1 MFYTKKIF
9 LITFL
14 FLISCKSNNTKK
26 NRLTDLESLQSKSTF
41 INLSKQ
47 EVDLNLFSNKK
58 IILNY
63 WATWCGPCIK
73 EMPDLMIAEK
83 KLKDSDVSLFLVSD
97 EDVSV
102 ISKFVDN
109 NQYTLNFLK
118 SNVSNEMLGVYSLPT
133 TILFDNK
140 GNKVE
145 TIVGV
150 LDFSDENLINK
161 FLKY

>member
-1 MFYTKKIF
+1 VFYTKKIF

-63 WATWCGPCIK
+63 WATWCGPCVK

-83 KLKDSDVSLFLVSD
+83 KLKDSEVSLFLVSD

>member
-73 EMPDLMIAEK
+73 EMPDLMIAET
-83 KLKDSDVSLFLVSD
+83 KLKDNDVSLFLVSD

-109 NQYTLNFLK
+109 NPYTLNFLK

>member
-1 MFYTKKIF
+1 VFYTKKIF

-97 EDVSV
+97 EDVSI

-109 NQYTLNFLK
+109 NPYTLNFLK

>member
-26 NRLTDLESLQSKSTF
+26 NSLTDLDSLQSKSSF

-109 NQYTLNFLK
+109 NPYTLNFLK

>member
-1 MFYTKKIF
+1 MFYTNKIF

-26 NRLTDLESLQSKSTF
+26 NSLTDLESLQSKSSF

-109 NQYTLNFLK
+109 NPYTLNFLK

>member
-1 MFYTKKIF
+1 MYYTKKIF

-109 NQYTLNFLK
+109 NPYTLNFLK

>member
-14 FLISCKSNNTKK
+14 FLISCKTNNTKK
-26 NRLTDLESLQSKSTF
+26 NSLTDLESLQSKSSF

-97 EDVSV
+97 EDISV
-102 ISKFVDN
+102 ISKFVEN
-109 NQYTLNFLK
+109 NPYTLNFLK

-140 GNKVE
+140 GNQVE

>member
-1 MFYTKKIF
+1 MFYSKKIF

-14 FLISCKSNNTKK
+14 FLISCKSNNTEK
-26 NRLTDLESLQSKSTF
+26 NNLTDLESLQSKSSF
-41 INLSKQ
+41 VNLSKQ
-47 EVDLNLFSNKK
+47 EVDLSLFSNKK

-73 EMPDLMIAEK
+73 EMPDMMIAKK

-97 EDVSV
+97 EDISV
-102 ISKFVDN
+102 ISKFVEN
-109 NQYTLNFLK
+109 NPYTLNFLK
-118 SNVSNEMLGVYSLPT
+118 SNVSNEMQGVYSLPT
-133 TILFDNK
+133 TILFDKK

>member
-26 NRLTDLESLQSKSTF
+26 NSLTDLESLQSKSSF

-58 IILNY
+58 IIVNY

-97 EDVSV
+97 EDISV
-102 ISKFVDN
+102 ISKFVEN
-109 NQYTLNFLK
+109 NPYTLNFLK

-133 TILFDNK
+133 TILFDNR

>member
-9 LITFL
+9 LFAVL
-14 FLISCKSNNTKK
+14 FLISCESNSTKK
-26 NRLTDLESLQSKSTF
+26 NSLTDLEILESKSSF
-41 INLSKQ
+41 VNLSKQ
-47 EVDLNLFSNKK
+47 EVDLKLFSNKK

-73 EMPDLMIAEK
+73 EMPDLMNAEK

-97 EDVSV
+97 EDMSV

-109 NQYTLNFLK
+109 NSYTLNFIK

-133 TILFDNK
+133 TILFDKK
-140 GNKVE
+140 GK
-145 TIVGV
+145 
-150 LDFSDENLINK
+150 K
-161 FLKY
+161 LKLL

>member
-1 MFYTKKIF
+1 MFFTKKIF

-26 NRLTDLESLQSKSTF
+26 NSLTDLESLQSKSSF

-109 NQYTLNFLK
+109 NPYTLNFLK

>member
-41 INLSKQ
+41 INHSKQ

>member
-1 MFYTKKIF
+1 
-9 LITFL
+9 
-14 FLISCKSNNTKK
+14 
-26 NRLTDLESLQSKSTF
+26 LESLQSKSSF

-109 NQYTLNFLK
+109 NPYTLNFLK

>member
-26 NRLTDLESLQSKSTF
+26 NSLTDLESLQSKSSF

-133 TILFDNK
+133 TILYDNR

>member
-1 MFYTKKIF
+1 MFFTKKIF

>member
-1 MFYTKKIF
+1 VFYTKKIF

-73 EMPDLMIAEK
+73 EMPDLMIAQK

>member
-26 NRLTDLESLQSKSTF
+26 NSVTDLESLQSKSSF

-97 EDVSV
+97 EDISV
-102 ISKFVDN
+102 ISKFVEN
-109 NQYTLNFLK
+109 NPYTLNFLK
-118 SNVSNEMLGVYSLPT
+118 SNISNEMLGVYSLPT

>member
-9 LITFL
+9 LVTFL
-14 FLISCKSNNTKK
+14 FLISCKSNNKK
-26 NRLTDLESLQSKSTF
+26 NNSLTDLESLQSKSSF

-73 EMPDLMIAEK
+73 EMPDLMTAEK
-83 KLKDSDVSLFLVSD
+83 KLNDSDVSLFLVSD
-97 EDVSV
+97 EDISV

-109 NQYTLNFLK
+109 NPYTLNFLK

-133 TILFDNK
+133 TILFDNR

>member
-1 MFYTKKIF
+1 VFFTKKIF

>member
-26 NRLTDLESLQSKSTF
+26 NSLTDLESLQSKSSF

-73 EMPDLMIAEK
+73 EMPDLMIADK

-109 NQYTLNFLK
+109 NPYTLNFLK

>member
-1 MFYTKKIF
+1 MFFTKKIF

-26 NRLTDLESLQSKSTF
+26 NSLTDLESLQSKSSF

-97 EDVSV
+97 EDISV
-102 ISKFVDN
+102 ISKFVEN
-109 NQYTLNFLK
+109 NPYTLNFLK

-140 GNKVE
+140 GNQVE

>member
-26 NRLTDLESLQSKSTF
+26 NSLTDLDSLQSKSSF

>member
-1 MFYTKKIF
+1 MFYKKKIF

-14 FLISCKSNNTKK
+14 FLISCKPNNTKK
-26 NRLTDLESLQSKSTF
+26 NSLTDLESLQSISSF

-47 EVDLNLFSNKK
+47 EVDLNLFSNKR

-83 KLKDSDVSLFLVSD
+83 KLKDSDVFLFLVSD

-109 NQYTLNFLK
+109 NPYTLNFLK

>member
-26 NRLTDLESLQSKSTF
+26 NSLTDLESLQSKSSF

-73 EMPDLMIAEK
+73 EMPDMMIAKK

-97 EDVSV
+97 EDISV
-102 ISKFVDN
+102 ISKFVEN
-109 NQYTLNFLK
+109 NPYTLNFLK

-133 TILFDNK
+133 TILFDKK

>member
-1 MFYTKKIF
+1 VFYTKKIF

>member
-26 NRLTDLESLQSKSTF
+26 NSLTDLESLQSKSSF

-73 EMPDLMIAEK
+73 EMPDLMIAET

-109 NQYTLNFLK
+109 NPYTLNFLK

>member
-26 NRLTDLESLQSKSTF
+26 NSLTDLESLQSKSSF

-97 EDVSV
+97 EDISV
-102 ISKFVDN
+102 ISKFVEN
-109 NQYTLNFLK
+109 NPYTLNFLK

>member
-14 FLISCKSNNTKK
+14 LLISCKSNNTKK

>member
-14 FLISCKSNNTKK
+14 FIISCKSNNTKK

>member
-14 FLISCKSNNTKK
+14 FLISCKSDNTKK
-26 NRLTDLESLQSKSTF
+26 NSLTDLESLQSKSSF

-97 EDVSV
+97 EDISV
-102 ISKFVDN
+102 ISKFVEN
-109 NQYTLNFLK
+109 NPYTLNFLK

-140 GNKVE
+140 GNQVE

>member
-26 NRLTDLESLQSKSTF
+26 NSLTDLESLQSKSSF

-97 EDVSV
+97 EDISV
-102 ISKFVDN
+102 ISKFVEN
-109 NQYTLNFLK
+109 NPYTLNFLK

-140 GNKVE
+140 GNQVE

>member
-14 FLISCKSNNTKK
+14 LLISCKSNNTKK

-73 EMPDLMIAEK
+73 EMPDLIIAEK

>member
-1 MFYTKKIF
+1 MFFTKKIF

-26 NRLTDLESLQSKSTF
+26 NSLTDLESLQSKSSF

-73 EMPDLMIAEK
+73 EMPDLMVAEK
-83 KLKDSDVSLFLVSD
+83 KLKDSYVSLFLVSD
-97 EDVSV
+97 EDFSV

-109 NQYTLNFLK
+109 NPYTLNFLK

>member
-26 NRLTDLESLQSKSTF
+26 NSLTDLESLQSKSSF

-109 NQYTLNFLK
+109 NPYTLNFLK

-133 TILFDNK
+133 TILFDKK

>member
-26 NRLTDLESLQSKSTF
+26 NSLTDLESLQSKSSF

-63 WATWCGPCIK
+63 WATWCGPCVK

-109 NQYTLNFLK
+109 NPYTLNFLK

>member
-73 EMPDLMIAEK
+73 EMPDLMIAQK

>member
-1 MFYTKKIF
+1 MFYSKKIF

-14 FLISCKSNNTKK
+14 FLISCKSNNTEK
-26 NRLTDLESLQSKSTF
+26 NNLTDLESLQSKSSF
-41 INLSKQ
+41 VNLSKQ

-109 NQYTLNFLK
+109 NPYTLNFLK

>member
-26 NRLTDLESLQSKSTF
+26 NSLTDLESLQSKSSF

-109 NQYTLNFLK
+109 NPYTLNFLK